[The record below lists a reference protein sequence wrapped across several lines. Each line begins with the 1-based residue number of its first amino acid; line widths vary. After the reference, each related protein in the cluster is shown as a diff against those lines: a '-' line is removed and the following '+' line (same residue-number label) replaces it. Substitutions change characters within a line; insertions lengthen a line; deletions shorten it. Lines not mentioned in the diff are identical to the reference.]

1 MNNMKKYSTS
11 SIFISVLLVFSI
23 FTLLSISEVNAE
35 EIISVNAIS
44 YENTI
49 IIEFENEST
58 YKIKTIRMWLG
69 GDKSFESFKT
79 EPGWGHGNFYDGRL
93 LVFTSTNMLKPGE
106 SVKFGLTT
114 IEKVNAINWK
124 ALDQNENEIDTRKT
138 STQEISQT
146 ISSFVEEE
154 GKIIEEVKE
163 GGGDLYGSKKFI
175 PEKIRAGSDIRLIGN
190 GFGSEKNLKL
200 YLDNTILKSVKTDE
214 QGNFLTTIS
223 IPETYKV
230 GTSEFFIKDEYENFQ
245 SSNIYVEESK
255 NRFLKTTKFQVNNF
269 PAKIGHNEL
278 LTITGNA
285 YPQSA
290 VILAFENNDRVL
302 EKVRVV
308 TANSNGEWIF
318 EEITD
323 RNDSIGEKFVIFKN
337 KQDKTTKN
345 LIVQSGDLIEIST
358 SATRYNAG
366 ETVSISGTSEPNKN
380 TTIWVRDQGKKI
392 VLYDITSSDLVGNL
406 NYEFD
411 TDDTFSTGTY
421 TVIVKQEDGLDAVLF
436 GIGQYPSTSVV
447 ALMEKTNFALD
458 SNAILSIVGPP
469 ASKLSI
475 AILDSNDNLK
485 ISDSATTS
493 SIGKVKHAIDLT
505 GLSTGVYR
513 VAVSETNIQDTVKF
527 SVGLEPGSGAISLI
541 ATKDNY
547 SPGES
552 VLVLGNT
559 GSNARL
565 TITLL
570 DPSGN
575 VSSQTEIF
583 SDGEGNFS
591 TDNIGIPSSGIL
603 GDWKITAH
611 SRLDHKSIDINVNVP
626 TDKGIIVLID
636 ETEFRIGNTII
647 IKGIAI
653 GDANRV
659 EVKIINPI
667 GQVVVE
673 LGTPITSDD
682 TFFLPWIVPNGFG
695 AGIYTITVTDNV
707 YTNSFEIFV
716 Q

>member
-1 MNNMKKYSTS
+1 MSG
-11 SIFISVLLVFSI
+11 IFISVLLVFSI

-146 ISSFVEEE
+146 ISSYVEEE
-154 GKIIEEVKE
+154 GKTIEEVKE

-245 SSNIYVEESK
+245 SSNIYIEESK

-278 LTITGNA
+278 LTISGNA

-323 RNDSIGEKFVIFKN
+323 RNESIGEKFVIFKN
-337 KQDKTTKN
+337 NQDKTTKN
-345 LIVQSGDLIEIST
+345 LVVQSGNLIEISA
-358 SATRYNAG
+358 SATRYNVG

-380 TTIWVRDQGKKI
+380 TTIWVRDQEKKI
-392 VLYDITSSDLVGNL
+392 VHYDITSSDLVGNL

-436 GIGQYPSTSVV
+436 GIGQYPSKSIV
-447 ALMEKTNFALD
+447 ALMEKTNFALN
-458 SNAILSIVGPP
+458 SNAILSIIGPP

-485 ISDSATTS
+485 ISDSVTTS
-493 SIGKVKHAIDLT
+493 SIGKIKHTIDLT

-513 VAVSETNIQDTVKF
+513 IAVSETNIQDSVKF

-547 SPGES
+547 SPGQS

-583 SDGEGNFS
+583 SDSTGAFS
-591 TDNIGIPSSGIL
+591 TDNIGIPSSGVL
-603 GDWKITAH
+603 GNWKITAH
-611 SRLDHKSIDINVNVP
+611 SRLDHKSIDVNVNIP
-626 TDKGIIVLID
+626 TDKGITVLID
-636 ETEFRIGNTII
+636 ETEFRIGDTII

-653 GDANRV
+653 LDANRV
-659 EVKIINPI
+659 EVKIIDSS

-682 TFFLPWIVPNGFG
+682 MFYLPWIVPNGFDT
-695 AGIYTITVTDNV
+695 GIYTITITDNV
-707 YTNSFEIFV
+707 YTSSFEIFV

>member
-1 MNNMKKYSTS
+1 MSG
-11 SIFISVLLVFSI
+11 IFISVLLVFSI

-146 ISSFVEEE
+146 ISSYVEEE
-154 GKIIEEVKE
+154 GKTIEEVKE

-245 SSNIYVEESK
+245 SSNIYIEESK

-278 LTITGNA
+278 LTISGNA

-323 RNDSIGEKFVIFKN
+323 RNESIGEKFVIFKN
-337 KQDKTTKN
+337 NQDKTTKN
-345 LIVQSGDLIEIST
+345 LVVQSGNLIEISA
-358 SATRYNAG
+358 SAARYNVG

-380 TTIWVRDQGKKI
+380 TTIWVRDQEKKI
-392 VLYDITSSDLVGNL
+392 VLYDIISSDLVGNL

-411 TDDTFSTGTY
+411 TDDTFSPGTY

-436 GIGQYPSTSVV
+436 GIDQYPSKSIV

-458 SNAILSIVGPP
+458 SNAILSIIGPP

-493 SIGKVKHAIDLT
+493 SIGKIKHTIDLT

-513 VAVSETNIQDTVKF
+513 IAVSETNIQDSVKF

-547 SPGES
+547 SPGQS

-583 SDGEGNFS
+583 SDSTGAFS
-591 TDNIGIPSSGIL
+591 TDNIGIPSSGVL
-603 GDWKITAH
+603 GNWKITAH
-611 SRLDHKSIDINVNVP
+611 SRLDHKSIDVNVNIP
-626 TDKGIIVLID
+626 TDKGITVLID
-636 ETEFRIGNTII
+636 ETEFRIGDTII

-659 EVKIINPI
+659 EVKIINPS
-667 GQVVVE
+667 GQVIVE

-682 TFFLPWIVPNGFG
+682 TFFLPWIVPNGFDT
-695 AGIYTITVTDNV
+695 GIYTITITDNV
-707 YTNSFEIFV
+707 YTGSFEIFV

>member
-1 MNNMKKYSTS
+1 MSG
-11 SIFISVLLVFSI
+11 IFISVLLVFSI

-35 EIISVNAIS
+35 EIISVNAKS

-146 ISSFVEEE
+146 ISSYVEEE
-154 GKIIEEVKE
+154 GKTIEEVKE

-190 GFGSEKNLKL
+190 GFGSEENLKL

-245 SSNIYVEESK
+245 SSNVYIEESK

-278 LTITGNA
+278 LTISGNA

-323 RNDSIGEKFVIFKN
+323 RNESIGEKFVIFKN
-337 KQDKTTKN
+337 NQDKTTKN
-345 LIVQSGDLIEIST
+345 LVVQSGNLIEISA
-358 SATRYNAG
+358 SATRYNVG

-380 TTIWVRDQGKKI
+380 TTIWVRDQEKKI
-392 VLYDITSSDLVGNL
+392 VLYDIISSDLVGNL

-436 GIGQYPSTSVV
+436 GIGQYPSKSIV
-447 ALMEKTNFALD
+447 ALMEKTNFALN
-458 SNAILSIVGPP
+458 SNAILSIIGPP

-485 ISDSATTS
+485 ISDSVTTS
-493 SIGKVKHAIDLT
+493 SIGKIKHTIDLT

-513 VAVSETNIQDTVKF
+513 IAVSETNIQDSVKF

-547 SPGES
+547 SPGQS
-552 VLVLGNT
+552 VLVLGST

-583 SDGEGNFS
+583 SDSDGNFS
-591 TDNIGIPSSGIL
+591 TDNIGIPSSGVL
-603 GDWKITAH
+603 GNWKITAH
-611 SRLDHKSIDINVNVP
+611 SRLDHKSIDVNVNIP

-636 ETEFRIGNTII
+636 ETEFRIGDTII

-653 GDANRV
+653 GDSNRV
-659 EVKIINPI
+659 EVKIINPS

-682 TFFLPWIVPNGFG
+682 TFFLPWIVPHGFDT
-695 AGIYTITVTDNV
+695 GIYTITITDNV

>member
-1 MNNMKKYSTS
+1 MSG
-11 SIFISVLLVFSI
+11 IFISVLLVFSI

-35 EIISVNAIS
+35 EIISVNAKS

-146 ISSFVEEE
+146 ISSYVEEE
-154 GKIIEEVKE
+154 GKTIEEVKE

-175 PEKIRAGSDIRLIGN
+175 PEKIRAGSDIRLVGN

-245 SSNIYVEESK
+245 SSNVYIEESK

-278 LTITGNA
+278 LTISGNA

-323 RNDSIGEKFVIFKN
+323 RNESIGEKFVIFKN
-337 KQDKTTKN
+337 NQDKTTKN
-345 LIVQSGDLIEIST
+345 LVVQSGNLIEISA
-358 SATRYNAG
+358 SATRYNVG

-380 TTIWVRDQGKKI
+380 TTIWVRDQEKKI

-436 GIGQYPSTSVV
+436 GIGQYPSKSIV
-447 ALMEKTNFALD
+447 ALMEKTNFALN
-458 SNAILSIVGPP
+458 SNAILSIIGPP

-485 ISDSATTS
+485 ISDSVTTS
-493 SIGKVKHAIDLT
+493 SIGKIKHTIDLT

-513 VAVSETNIQDTVKF
+513 IAVSETNIQDSVKF

-547 SPGES
+547 SPGQS

-575 VSSQTEIF
+575 VSSKTEIF
-583 SDGEGNFS
+583 SDSTGAFS
-591 TDNIGIPSSGIL
+591 TDNIGIPSSGVL
-603 GDWKITAH
+603 GNWKITAH
-611 SRLDHKSIDINVNVP
+611 SRLDHKSIDINVNIP
-626 TDKGIIVLID
+626 TDKGITVLID
-636 ETEFRIGNTII
+636 ETEFRIGDTII

-653 GDANRV
+653 LDANRV
-659 EVKIINPI
+659 EVKIIDSS

-682 TFFLPWIVPNGFG
+682 MFYLPWIVPNGFDT
-695 AGIYTITVTDNV
+695 GIYTITITDNV
-707 YTNSFEIFV
+707 YTSSFEIFV

>member
-1 MNNMKKYSTS
+1 MSG
-11 SIFISVLLVFSI
+11 IFISVLLVFSI

-35 EIISVNAIS
+35 EVISVNAIS

-146 ISSFVEEE
+146 ISSYVEEE
-154 GKIIEEVKE
+154 GKTIEGVKE
-163 GGGDLYGSKKFI
+163 GGSDLYGSKKFI

-245 SSNIYVEESK
+245 SSNIYIEESK

-278 LTITGNA
+278 LTISGNA

-323 RNDSIGEKFVIFKN
+323 RNESIGEKFVIFKN
-337 KQDKTTKN
+337 NQDKTTKN
-345 LIVQSGDLIEIST
+345 LVVQSGNLIEISA
-358 SATRYNAG
+358 SATRYNVG

-380 TTIWVRDQGKKI
+380 TTIWVRDQEKKI
-392 VLYDITSSDLVGNL
+392 VHYDITSSDLVGNL

-436 GIGQYPSTSVV
+436 GIDQYPSTSIV

-458 SNAILSIVGPP
+458 SNAILSIIGPP
-469 ASKLSI
+469 TSKLSI

-485 ISDSATTS
+485 ISDSVTTS
-493 SIGKVKHAIDLT
+493 SIGKIKHTIDLT

-513 VAVSETNIQDTVKF
+513 IAVSESNIQDSVKF

-547 SPGES
+547 SPGQS

-583 SDGEGNFS
+583 SDSTGAFS
-591 TDNIGIPSSGIL
+591 TDNIGIPSSGVL

-611 SRLDHKSIDINVNVP
+611 SRLDHKSIDVNVNIP

-636 ETEFRIGNTII
+636 ETEFRIGDTII
-647 IKGIAI
+647 IKGMAI

-659 EVKIINPI
+659 EVKIINPS

-682 TFFLPWIVPNGFG
+682 TFFLPWIVPHGFDT
-695 AGIYTITVTDNV
+695 GIYTITITDNV
-707 YTNSFEIFV
+707 YTGSFEIFV

>member
-1 MNNMKKYSTS
+1 MNSMRRYSISGIFTS
-11 SIFISVLLVFSI
+11 MLLVICI

-35 EIISVNAIS
+35 EVVSVNAIS

-49 IIEFENEST
+49 IIEFENESAS
-58 YKIKTIRMWLG
+58 KIKTIKIWLS
-69 GDKSFESFKT
+69 GDGSFKSFKS
-79 EPGWGHGNFYDGRL
+79 EPGWSGGKYSGGKML
-93 LVFTSTNMLKPGE
+93 IFTATNMLNSGE

-114 IEKVNAINWK
+114 NEKVNAINWK
-124 ALDQNENEIDTRKT
+124 VLDQNEQSIDTRKT
-138 STQEISQT
+138 STQEISE
-146 ISSFVEEE
+146 IESE
-154 GKIIEEVKE
+154 KIEEVKE
-163 GGGDLYGSKKFI
+163 TGGELYGTKKFI

-245 SSNIYVEESK
+245 SSNIYIEESK

-278 LTITGNA
+278 LTISGNA

-323 RNDSIGEKFVIFKN
+323 RNESIGEKFVIFKN
-337 KQDKTTKN
+337 NQDKTTKN
-345 LIVQSGDLIEIST
+345 LVVQSGNLIEISA
-358 SATRYNAG
+358 SAARYNVG

-380 TTIWVRDQGKKI
+380 TTIWVRDQEKKI
-392 VLYDITSSDLVGNL
+392 VHYDITSSDLVGNL

-436 GIGQYPSTSVV
+436 GIGQYPSTSIV

-458 SNAILSIVGPP
+458 SNAILSIIGPP
-469 ASKLSI
+469 TSKLSI

-583 SDGEGNFS
+583 SDSDGNFS

-611 SRLDHKSIDINVNVP
+611 SRLDHKSIDINVNIP

-636 ETEFRIGNTII
+636 ETEFRIGDTII

-682 TFFLPWIVPNGFG
+682 TFFLPWIVPHGFNT
-695 AGIYTITVTDNV
+695 GIYTITITDNV
-707 YTNSFEIFV
+707 YTGSFEIFV

>member
-1 MNNMKKYSTS
+1 MSG
-11 SIFISVLLVFSI
+11 IFISVLLVFSI

-146 ISSFVEEE
+146 ISSYVEEE
-154 GKIIEEVKE
+154 GKTIEEVKE

-245 SSNIYVEESK
+245 SSNIYIEESK

-278 LTITGNA
+278 LTISGNA

-323 RNDSIGEKFVIFKN
+323 RNESIGEKFVIFKN
-337 KQDKTTKN
+337 NQDKTTKN
-345 LIVQSGDLIEIST
+345 LIVQSGNLIEISA
-358 SATRYNAG
+358 SATRYNVG

-380 TTIWVRDQGKKI
+380 TTIWVRDQEKKI
-392 VLYDITSSDLVGNL
+392 VHYDITSSDLVGNL

-436 GIGQYPSTSVV
+436 GIGQYPSTSIV

-458 SNAILSIVGPP
+458 SNAILSIIGPP
-469 ASKLSI
+469 TSKLSI

-485 ISDSATTS
+485 ISDSVTTS
-493 SIGKVKHAIDLT
+493 ILGKNKYTIDLD
-505 GLSTGVYR
+505 GLSTGVYK
-513 VAVSETNIQDTVKF
+513 VAVSATNIQDSVKF
-527 SVGLEPGSGAISLI
+527 SVGLEPGSGAISLTT
-541 ATKDNY
+541 TKDNY
-547 SPGES
+547 SPGQS
-552 VLVLGNT
+552 ILLIGNT
-559 GSNARL
+559 GNNARL
-565 TITLL
+565 TVTLF

-575 VSSQTEIF
+575 ISSQTEIF
-583 SDGEGNFS
+583 SDSTGAFS
-591 TDNIGIPSSGIL
+591 TDDIGIPANGIL
-603 GDWKITAH
+603 GNWKITAH
-611 SRLDHKSIDINVNVP
+611 SRLDSKSVDINVSVP
-626 TDKGIIVLID
+626 TSKGITIQIE
-636 ETEFRIGNTII
+636 ETVFSIGDTIM

-653 GDANRV
+653 SDVSRLEV
-659 EVKIINPI
+659 EIINQSD
-667 GQVVVE
+667 QVVVE
-673 LGTPITSDD
+673 LGTPITSDG
-682 TFFLPWIVPNGFG
+682 TFSLPWTIPSGFDTG
-695 AGIYTITVTDNV
+695 TYTITVTDNV
-707 YTNSFEIFV
+707 YTGSFEIFV

>member
-1 MNNMKKYSTS
+1 MSG
-11 SIFISVLLVFSI
+11 IFISVLLVFSI

-69 GDKSFESFKT
+69 SDKSFESFKT

-146 ISSFVEEE
+146 ISSYVEEE
-154 GKIIEEVKE
+154 GKTIEEVKE

-245 SSNIYVEESK
+245 SSNVYIEESK

-278 LTITGNA
+278 LTISGNA

-323 RNDSIGEKFVIFKN
+323 RNESIGEKFVIFKN
-337 KQDKTTKN
+337 NQDKTTKN
-345 LIVQSGDLIEIST
+345 LVVQSGNLIEISA
-358 SATRYNAG
+358 SATRYNVG

-380 TTIWVRDQGKKI
+380 TTIWVRDQEKKI

-436 GIGQYPSTSVV
+436 GIGQYPSKSIV
-447 ALMEKTNFALD
+447 ALMEKTNFALN
-458 SNAILSIVGPP
+458 SNAIISIIGQP

-485 ISDSATTS
+485 ISDSVTTS
-493 SIGKVKHAIDLT
+493 SIGKIKHTIDLT

-513 VAVSETNIQDTVKF
+513 IAVSETNIQDSVKF

-547 SPGES
+547 SPGQS

-583 SDGEGNFS
+583 SDSTGAFS
-591 TDNIGIPSSGIL
+591 TDNIGIPSSGVL
-603 GDWKITAH
+603 GNWKITAH
-611 SRLDHKSIDINVNVP
+611 SRLDHKSIDVNVNIP
-626 TDKGIIVLID
+626 TDKGITVLID
-636 ETEFRIGNTII
+636 ETEFRIGDTII

-653 GDANRV
+653 LDANRV
-659 EVKIINPI
+659 EVKIIDSS

-682 TFFLPWIVPNGFG
+682 MFYLPWIVPNGFDT
-695 AGIYTITVTDNV
+695 GIYTITITDNV
-707 YTNSFEIFV
+707 YTSSFEIFV

>member
-1 MNNMKKYSTS
+1 MRRYSMS
-11 SIFISVLLVFSI
+11 GIFISVLLVFSI

-146 ISSFVEEE
+146 ISSYVEEE
-154 GKIIEEVKE
+154 GKTIEEVKE

-245 SSNIYVEESK
+245 SSNIYIEEPK

-278 LTITGNA
+278 LTISGNA

-323 RNDSIGEKFVIFKN
+323 RNESIGEKFVIFKN
-337 KQDKTTKN
+337 NQDKTTKN
-345 LIVQSGDLIEIST
+345 LVVQSGNLIEISA
-358 SATRYNAG
+358 SATRYNVG

-380 TTIWVRDQGKKI
+380 TTIWVRDQEKKI
-392 VLYDITSSDLVGNL
+392 VHYDITSSDLVGNL

-436 GIGQYPSTSVV
+436 GIGQYPSKSIV
-447 ALMEKTNFALD
+447 ALMEKTNFALN
-458 SNAILSIVGPP
+458 SNAILSIIGPP

-485 ISDSATTS
+485 ISDSVTTS
-493 SIGKVKHAIDLT
+493 SIGKIKHTIDLT

-513 VAVSETNIQDTVKF
+513 IAVSETNIQDSVKF

-547 SPGES
+547 SPGQS

-583 SDGEGNFS
+583 SDSTGAFS
-591 TDNIGIPSSGIL
+591 TDNIGIPSSGVL
-603 GDWKITAH
+603 GNWKITAH
-611 SRLDHKSIDINVNVP
+611 SRLDHKSIDVNVNIP

-636 ETEFRIGNTII
+636 ETEFRIGDTII

-659 EVKIINPI
+659 EVKIIDPS

-673 LGTPITSDD
+673 LRTPITSDD
-682 TFFLPWIVPNGFG
+682 TFFLPWIVPNGFDTG
-695 AGIYTITVTDNV
+695 TYTITVTDNV
-707 YTNSFEIFV
+707 NTGSFEIFV

>member
-1 MNNMKKYSTS
+1 MNSMRRYSTS
-11 SIFISVLLVFSI
+11 GIFTSVLLVFSI

-35 EIISVNAIS
+35 EVISVNAVS
-44 YENTI
+44 YENAI
-49 IIEFENEST
+49 IIEFENESAS
-58 YKIKTIRMWLG
+58 KIKTIRMWISG
-69 GDKSFESFKT
+69 EKSFKSFKT
-79 EPGWGHGNFYDGRL
+79 ELGWSGGKYSDGKL
-93 LVFTSTNMLKPGE
+93 LIFTVTDTLNPGE

-114 IEKVNAINWK
+114 NQKVFAINWK
-124 ALDQNENEIDTRKT
+124 ALDQNEQSIDTRKT
-138 STQEISQT
+138 HIQEIDPT
-146 ISSFVEEE
+146 TSSFAEEE
-154 GKIIEEVKE
+154 SKAIEEVKE
-163 GGGDLYGSKKFI
+163 TGGALYGSKKFI
-175 PEKIRAGSDIRLIGN
+175 PEKIRVGSDIRLVGN
-190 GFGSEKNLKL
+190 GFGPEKNLQL

-245 SSNIYVEESK
+245 SSNIYIEESK

-278 LTITGNA
+278 LTISGNA

-323 RNDSIGEKFVIFKN
+323 RNESIGEKFVIFKN
-337 KQDKTTKN
+337 NQDKTTKN
-345 LIVQSGDLIEIST
+345 LVVQSGNLIEISA
-358 SATRYNAG
+358 SAARYNVG

-392 VLYDITSSDLVGNL
+392 VHYDITSSDLVGNL

-436 GIGQYPSTSVV
+436 GIGQYPSTSIV

-458 SNAILSIVGPP
+458 SNAILSIIGPP
-469 ASKLSI
+469 TSKLSI

-485 ISDSATTS
+485 ISDSVTTS

-547 SPGES
+547 SPGQS

-591 TDNIGIPSSGIL
+591 TDNIGIPSSGVL

-611 SRLDHKSIDINVNVP
+611 SRLDHKSIDVNVNIP

-636 ETEFRIGNTII
+636 ETEFRIGDTII

-659 EVKIINPI
+659 EVKIINPS

-682 TFFLPWIVPNGFG
+682 TFFLPWIVPHGFD

-707 YTNSFEIFV
+707 YTGTFEIFV

>member
-1 MNNMKKYSTS
+1 MSG
-11 SIFISVLLVFSI
+11 IFISVLLVFSI

-146 ISSFVEEE
+146 ISSYVEEE
-154 GKIIEEVKE
+154 GKTIEEVKE

-245 SSNIYVEESK
+245 SSNIYIEESK

-278 LTITGNA
+278 LTISGNA

-323 RNDSIGEKFVIFKN
+323 RNESIGEKFVIFKN
-337 KQDKTTKN
+337 NQDKTTKN
-345 LIVQSGDLIEIST
+345 LVVQSGNLIEISA
-358 SATRYNAG
+358 SATRYNVG

-380 TTIWVRDQGKKI
+380 TTIWVRDQEKKI

-436 GIGQYPSTSVV
+436 GIGQYPSKSIV
-447 ALMEKTNFALD
+447 ALMEKTNFALN
-458 SNAILSIVGPP
+458 SNAILSIIGPP

-485 ISDSATTS
+485 ISDSVTTS
-493 SIGKVKHAIDLT
+493 SIGKIKHTIDLT

-513 VAVSETNIQDTVKF
+513 IAVSETNIQDSVKF

-547 SPGES
+547 SPGQS

-583 SDGEGNFS
+583 SDSDGNFS
-591 TDNIGIPSSGIL
+591 TDNIGIPSSGVL
-603 GDWKITAH
+603 GNWKITAH
-611 SRLDHKSIDINVNVP
+611 SRLDHKSIDVNVNIP

-636 ETEFRIGNTII
+636 ETEFRIGDTII

-659 EVKIINPI
+659 EVKIINPS

-682 TFFLPWIVPNGFG
+682 TFFLPWIVPHGFDT
-695 AGIYTITVTDNV
+695 GIYTITITDNV
-707 YTNSFEIFV
+707 YTGSFEIFV

>member
-1 MNNMKKYSTS
+1 MGG
-11 SIFISVLLVFSI
+11 IFISVLLVFSI

-35 EIISVNAIS
+35 EIISVNAMS

-69 GDKSFESFKT
+69 GDKSFESFKI
-79 EPGWGHGNFYDGRL
+79 EPGWGYGNFYDGRL

-124 ALDQNENEIDTRKT
+124 ALDQNESVIDTRKT
-138 STQEISQT
+138 STQELSQT

-154 GKIIEEVKE
+154 SKIIEGVKE
-163 GGGDLYGSKKFI
+163 GGSDLYGSKKFV
-175 PEKIRAGSDIRLIGN
+175 PEKIRVGSDIRLVGN

-214 QGNFLTTIS
+214 QGNFLATIS
-223 IPETYKV
+223 IPETYKI
-230 GTSEFFIKDEYENFQ
+230 GTSEFFIKDEYGNFQ
-245 SSNIYVEESK
+245 SSNINIEEAK

-278 LTITGNA
+278 LTISGNA

-290 VILAFENNDRVL
+290 VILEFENNDRVL
-302 EKVRVV
+302 EKIRVV
-308 TANSNGEWIF
+308 TTNSNGEWIF

-323 RNDSIGEKFVIFKN
+323 RNESIGKKFVIFKN
-337 KQDKTTKN
+337 NQDKTTKN
-345 LIVQSGDLIEIST
+345 LLIQSGNLIEIST
-358 SATRYNAG
+358 SATRYNVG
-366 ETVSISGTSEPNKN
+366 ETVSISGTSEPNKD
-380 TTIWVRDQGKKI
+380 TTIWVRDQDKKI
-392 VLYDITSSDLVGNL
+392 VLYDITSSDLSGNL

-436 GIGQYPSTSVV
+436 GIGQYPSTSIV

-485 ISDSATTS
+485 ISDSVTTS
-493 SIGKVKHAIDLT
+493 SVGKIKHAIDLT

-513 VAVSETNIQDTVKF
+513 IAVSETNIQDTVKF

-575 VSSQTEIF
+575 ISSQTEIF

-603 GDWKITAH
+603 GNWQITAH
-611 SRLDHKSIDINVNVP
+611 SRLDHKSIDVNVNVP
-626 TDKGIIVLID
+626 TDKGITILID
-636 ETEFRIGNTII
+636 ETEFRIGDTII

-653 GDANRV
+653 VDANRV
-659 EVKIINPI
+659 EVKIINPS

-682 TFFLPWIVPNGFG
+682 TFFLPWIVPNGFD
-695 AGIYTITVTDNV
+695 AGIYTITITDNV
-707 YTNSFEIFV
+707 YTGSFEIFV

>member
-1 MNNMKKYSTS
+1 MSG
-11 SIFISVLLVFSI
+11 IFISVLLVFSI

-35 EIISVNAIS
+35 EIISVNAKS

-146 ISSFVEEE
+146 ISSYVEEE
-154 GKIIEEVKE
+154 GKTIEEVKE

-175 PEKIRAGSDIRLIGN
+175 PEKIRAGSDIRLVGN

-245 SSNIYVEESK
+245 SSNVYIEESK

-278 LTITGNA
+278 LTISGNA

-323 RNDSIGEKFVIFKN
+323 RNESIGEKFVIFKN
-337 KQDKTTKN
+337 NQDKTTKN
-345 LIVQSGDLIEIST
+345 LVVQSGNLIEISA
-358 SATRYNAG
+358 SATRYNVG
-366 ETVSISGTSEPNKN
+366 GTVSISGTSEPNKN
-380 TTIWVRDQGKKI
+380 TTIWVRDQEKKI
-392 VLYDITSSDLVGNL
+392 VLYDIISSDLVGNL

-436 GIGQYPSTSVV
+436 GIGQYPSKSIV
-447 ALMEKTNFALD
+447 ALMEKTNFALN
-458 SNAILSIVGPP
+458 SNAILSIIGPP

-485 ISDSATTS
+485 ISDSVTTS
-493 SIGKVKHAIDLT
+493 SIGKIKHTIDLT

-513 VAVSETNIQDTVKF
+513 IAVSETNIQDSVKF

-547 SPGES
+547 SPGQS

-583 SDGEGNFS
+583 SDSTGAFS
-591 TDNIGIPSSGIL
+591 TDNIGIPSSGVL
-603 GDWKITAH
+603 GNWKITAH
-611 SRLDHKSIDINVNVP
+611 SRLDHKSIDVNVNIP
-626 TDKGIIVLID
+626 TDKGITVLID
-636 ETEFRIGNTII
+636 ETEFRIGDTII

-653 GDANRV
+653 LDANRV
-659 EVKIINPI
+659 EVKIIDSS

-682 TFFLPWIVPNGFG
+682 MFYLPWIVPNGFDT
-695 AGIYTITVTDNV
+695 GIYTITITDNV
-707 YTNSFEIFV
+707 YTSSFEIFV